1 MHQKPTASEAG
12 REFLQQI
19 KATTSKELSR
29 KKDAPEQASKS
40 YSKLYGRTS
49 KLYKCGEFG

>member
-29 KKDAPEQASKS
+29 KKDAPEQASKN